1 MVCCG
6 ASVWEGDAGF
16 KPCVQ
21 AIQQEGV
28 PSSESDVG
36 RISARLR
43 DKGKDYGEFWGAR
56 ATGSSDRYEE
66 YTWFIRSV
74 FVTGLQSGSCNL
86 LHLTYDVRGYHA
98 AALSAGQLS
107 QGG

>member
-1 MVCCG
+1 MCFD
-6 ASVWEGDAGF
+6 AKVWEGDAGF
-16 KPCVQ
+16 SLSTQ

-66 YTWFIRSV
+66 YTWFIRSAFCYEV
-74 FVTGLQSGSCNL
+74 RVRATLASGLDSGPGL
-86 LHLTYDVRGYHA
+86 
-98 AALSAGQLS
+98 
-107 QGG
+107 